1 MPESAGARVDTH
13 VHVHVS
19 ELTKEELEAKRQA
32 GVAQEEEDERKKDE
46 EEKTP
51 ASIWENPV
59 QSDSPKNVVDLGRNS
74 PKRWGTNNPENSSL
88 NERGSSSSE
97 RSTVCWVPSGDWYT
111 KNKHAFLT
119 RLAEQENNRQ

>member
-13 VHVHVS
+13 VYVHVS

-51 ASIWENPV
+51 ASIWENPG
-59 QSDSPKNVVDLGRNS
+59 QSDSPQKRRRLG
-74 PKRWGTNNPENSSL
+74 K
-88 NERGSSSSE
+88 
-97 RSTVCWVPSGDWYT
+97 
-111 KNKHAFLT
+111 K
-119 RLAEQENNRQ
+119 